1 MGMDGMRPNL
11 LAFLVLAMGVTP
23 LCAASAQPGSDAQR
37 PATEQPARPAPRP
50 VAPVTIKQLRDNVYA
65 ALGGAGGVS
74 GVVVGDK
81 GVIVIDAKQT
91 PDSASQTIAR
101 IGEITLKPVTTI
113 ILTGNGGEGIPGLAA
128 YPTGLKIIAHATTQK
143 ALERLAAQN
152 ARNRA
157 PADKM
162 PNVIIRD
169 DRTLLTLEGVRMV
182 FLHIAPSHTVAESS
196 VYLPDQR
203 IVFTGYVAQARPD
216 FPVIHPDQDGSA
228 EGWLKFMK
236 ALINVDADIYVLGPG
251 DIWTKAQ
258 MEQRLTA
265 QQAVYAQIRSLVA
278 AGKSRD
284 EIRTALHSGLNGRY
298 PNYLFSEVAYDEIVK
313 AGSSAKPQ

>member
-1 MGMDGMRPNL
+1 VESLKPNIP
-11 LAFLVLAMGVTP
+11 AFLFLALGAVP
-23 LCAASAQPGSDAQR
+23 LGSALAQPGQANDA
-37 PATEQPARPAPRP
+37 ARPVPRP
-50 VAPVTIKQLRDNVYA
+50 VAPVTVKQLRDNVYA
-65 ALGGAGGVS
+65 VLGGAGGVS

-91 PDSASQTIAR
+91 PDSAAQTIAR
-101 IGEITLKPVTTI
+101 IGEITPKPVTTI

-128 YPTGLKIIAHATTQK
+128 YPTGLKIIAGTHTQK
-143 ALERLAAQN
+143 ALERLAAEN

-162 PNVIIRD
+162 PNVIIKE
-169 DRTLLTLEGVRMV
+169 DRKLLALEGVRMV

-196 VYLPDQR
+196 IYLPDQR
-203 IVFTGYVAQARPD
+203 IVFTGFVAQARPD

-228 EGWLKFMK
+228 AGWLKFMK

-258 MEQRLTA
+258 MEQRLAA
-265 QQAVYAQIRSLVA
+265 QQAVYEQIRSLVA
-278 AGKSRD
+278 AGRSRD
-284 EIRTALHSGLNGRY
+284 DIRATLHSGLNGRY

-313 AGSSAKPQ
+313 APAKPQ

>member
-1 MGMDGMRPNL
+1 MDSMRPNL

-37 PATEQPARPAPRP
+37 PAAEQPARPAPRP

-101 IGEITLKPVTTI
+101 IGEITPKPVTTI

-258 MEQRLTA
+258 MEQRLGA
-265 QQAVYAQIRSLVA
+265 QQAVYDQIKGLVA

-284 EIRTALHSGLNGRY
+284 EVRMALHSGVNGRY

-313 AGSSAKPQ
+313 AGPKPQ

>member
-1 MGMDGMRPNL
+1 MNPKL
-11 LAFLVLAMGVTP
+11 LPLLVAT
-23 LCAASAQPGSDAQR
+23 CALPTVSAVAQNDQGPP
-37 PATEQPARPAPRP
+37 PAAVQPAEGAAARAARPI
-50 VAPVTIKQLRDNVYA
+50 APVTIKQLRDNVYA

-91 PDSASQTIAR
+91 PDSATQTIAR
-101 IGEITLKPVTTI
+101 IGEITPKPVTTI
-113 ILTGNGGEGIPGLAA
+113 ILTGNGGEGVPGLEA
-128 YPTGLKIIAHATTQK
+128 YPAGLKIIAHADTQK
-143 ALERLAAQN
+143 ALERLAAEN

-162 PNVIIRD
+162 PNVLIKD
-169 DRTLLTLEGVRMV
+169 DRKLLNLEGIRMV
-182 FLHIAPSHTVAESS
+182 FLHIAPSHTLGESS

-228 EGWLKFMK
+228 TGWLKFMK
-236 ALINVDADIYVLGPG
+236 ALINLDADIYVLGPG

-258 MEQRLTA
+258 MEQRLAA
-265 QQAVYAQIRSLVA
+265 QQAVYEQIKSMVA

-284 EIRTALHSGLNGRY
+284 EVRIALHTGLNGRY
-298 PNYLFSEVAYDEIVK
+298 PNFMFSEVAYDEISK
-313 AGSSAKPQ
+313 NAAPQH

>member
-1 MGMDGMRPNL
+1 MKPNV
-11 LAFLVLAMGVTP
+11 LAFLILAIGTAPFGSAM
-23 LCAASAQPGSDAQR
+23 AQPA
-37 PATEQPARPAPRP
+37 PANEAARPAPRP

-91 PDSASQTIAR
+91 PDSAAQTIAR
-101 IGEITLKPVTTI
+101 IGEITPKPVTTI

-128 YPTGLKIIAHATTQK
+128 YPAGLKIIAHATTQK
-143 ALERLAAQN
+143 ALERLAATN
-152 ARNRA
+152 ARNQA

-162 PNVIIRD
+162 PNVLIKD
-169 DRTLLTLEGVRMV
+169 DRKLLNLEGVRMV

-203 IVFTGYVAQARPD
+203 VVFTGYVAQARPD

-228 EGWLKFMK
+228 EGWMKFVK

-258 MEQRLTA
+258 MEQRLAT
-265 QQAVYAQIRSLVA
+265 QQAVYAQIKSLVA
-278 AGKSRD
+278 AGKNRD
-284 EIRTALHSGLNGRY
+284 EIRTELHSSLNGRY

-313 AGSSAKPQ
+313 AGAKPQ

>member
-1 MGMDGMRPNL
+1 MKPNL
-11 LAFLVLAMGVTP
+11 LAFLVLAMGATLP
-23 LCAASAQPGSDAQR
+23 GAAFAQAGAEATR
-37 PATEQPARPAPRP
+37 PASEQPARPAPRP
-50 VAPVTIKQLRDNVYA
+50 VEPVTIKQLRDNVYA

-91 PDSASQTIAR
+91 PDSAAQTIAR
-101 IGEITLKPVTTI
+101 IGEITPKPVTTI

-128 YPTGLKIIAHATTQK
+128 YPAGLKIISHATTQK
-143 ALERLAAQN
+143 ALERLASAN

-162 PNVIIRD
+162 PNVIIKD
-169 DRTLLTLEGVRMV
+169 DRKLLTLEGVRMV

-196 VYLPDQR
+196 IYLPDQR

-228 EGWLKFMK
+228 EGWMRFMK
-236 ALINVDADIYVLGPG
+236 ALINLDADTYVLGPG

-258 MEQRLTA
+258 MEQRLGA
-265 QQAVYAQIRSLVA
+265 QQVVYDQIKSLVA

-284 EIRTALHSGLNGRY
+284 EVRATLHSGLNGRY

-313 AGSSAKPQ
+313 GGPKP

>member
-1 MGMDGMRPNL
+1 MKFKPL
-11 LAFLVLAMGVTP
+11 TFLALAM
-23 LCAASAQPGSDAQR
+23 CAAPPALAQNGPSSTAGQNA
-37 PATEQPARPAPRP
+37 PAAPREARPVPP
-50 VAPVTIKQLRDNVYA
+50 VMIKQLRENVYA

-91 PDSASQTIAR
+91 PDSAAQTIAG
-101 IGEITLKPVTTI
+101 IGEITPKPVTTI

-128 YPTGLKIIAHATTQK
+128 YPAGVKIIAHAYTQK
-143 ALERLAAQN
+143 ALERLAAEK

-162 PNVIIRD
+162 PNVIIKD
-169 DRTLLTLEGVRMV
+169 DQKLLNLEGVRMV
-182 FLHIAPSHTVAESS
+182 FLHIAPSHTLGESS
-196 VYLPDQR
+196 IYLPDQR

-236 ALINVDADIYVLGPG
+236 ALITVDADIYVLGPG

-258 MEQRLTA
+258 MEQRLAA
-265 QQAVYAQIRSLVA
+265 QQAVYAQIKSLVA

-313 AGSSAKPQ
+313 AKAQ

>member
-1 MGMDGMRPNL
+1 VRQNI
-11 LAFLVLAMGVTP
+11 LAFLTLAMVAVPFG
-23 LCAASAQPGSDAQR
+23 AALAQAGTGSEA
-37 PATEQPARPAPRP
+37 ARPAPRP

-91 PDSASQTIAR
+91 QDSGAQTIAR
-101 IGEITLKPVTTI
+101 IGEITPKPVTTI

-128 YPTGLKIIAHATTQK
+128 YPAGLKIVAGTQTEK
-143 ALERLAAQN
+143 ALERLAMQN
-152 ARNRA
+152 ARNKA
-157 PADKM
+157 PADRM
-162 PNVIIRD
+162 PNVLIKE
-169 DRTLLTLEGVRMV
+169 DRKLLTLEGVRMV

-196 VYLPDQR
+196 IYLPDQR
-203 IVFTGYVAQARPD
+203 IVFTGYVAQGRPD
-216 FPVIHPDQDGSA
+216 FPIIHPDQHGSA
-228 EGWLKFMK
+228 GGWLKFMK

-258 MEQRLTA
+258 MEQRLAA
-265 QQAVYAQIRSLVA
+265 QQTVYAQIKSLVA

-284 EIRTALHSGLNGRY
+284 EIRAELHSGLNGRY
-298 PNYLFSEVAYDEIVK
+298 PNYLFSEVAYDEIVNTR
-313 AGSSAKPQ
+313 SSAKPQ